1 MPRRILGHN
10 IYILTNPTN
19 KEDTIMNVKIQ
30 SIKFDADQKLIDYIN
45 SKLSKVNKFF
55 DGIIGAEVFL
65 KLLNTSET
73 DNKVVEVKLLIPG
86 NDLFVER
93 KSKRFEEA
101 LDECVEVLK
110 RQINRQKE
118 KMRGA

>member
-1 MPRRILGHN
+1 
-10 IYILTNPTN
+10 
-19 KEDTIMNVKIQ
+19 MNVKIQ
-30 SIKFDADQKLIDYIN
+30 SIKFDVDQKLIDYIN

-65 KLLNTSET
+65 KLLNTSEA

>member
-1 MPRRILGHN
+1 
-10 IYILTNPTN
+10 
-19 KEDTIMNVKIQ
+19 MNVKIQ